1 MMRGKAIRSVG
12 AALAACF
19 FFAGCASAPCTFV
32 QTLEPTWS
40 SVKIR
45 PEVPYDAAW
54 ACLVDAL
61 VKRFD
66 VEVMS
71 KEDGYVRTGWMYSWT
86 GKVLEDYRVRV
97 TAKFSPDRTKVEI
110 KSEAEYGGANNWV
123 IGYDTR
129 LLETLKADIVS
140 AMGRVSK

>member
-1 MMRGKAIRSVG
+1 
-12 AALAACF
+12 
-19 FFAGCASAPCTFV
+19 V

>member
-1 MMRGKAIRSVG
+1 MKSDKVIWCLSAIVSLG
-12 AALAACF
+12 LSL
-19 FFAGCASAPCTFV
+19 GCSSLPRTFV

-45 PEVPYDAAW
+45 QDVAYDKAW
-54 ACLVDAL
+54 ASLVDVI

-71 KEDGYVRTGWMYSWT
+71 KEDGYVRTGWLYSWT

-110 KSEAEYGGANNWV
+110 KSEAEYGGAGNWV
-123 IGYDTR
+123 SGYDTR
-129 LLETLKADIVS
+129 LLETLKEDFLS
-140 AMGRVSK
+140 QMGRVSK